1 MNFTNQEADYLVGLL
16 TNQALT
22 LLSRVTRWQTH
33 SLSQQQYDQQ
43 VSETLQPELELFEQ
57 LTPKLTPAITDTT
70 QLGALKIGIQKL
82 QAATTYQL
90 TTVQLAQANERRLN
104 RRYRN

>member
-1 MNFTNQEADYLVGLL
+1 MNLTNQEADYLVGLL

-22 LLSRVTRWQTH
+22 LLARVTRWQTN

-43 VSETLQPELELFEQ
+43 VIETLKPELQLFEQ
-57 LTPKLTPAITDTT
+57 LTPKLTATITDTT
-70 QLGALKIGIQKL
+70 QLGALKISIQKL
-82 QAATTYQL
+82 KTATTYQL